1 MRKTAS
7 LLAFVIFSIL
17 NGIAQT
23 NPYDLVGD
31 TILFYNQATSLLDNR
46 KKQESEVNSFNQLLS
61 KYDVSLIDSARM
73 ALSKHS
79 FWFNINMLGDYDREK
94 LPTQK
99 VTIFRFFAKIVVPL
113 PARRRNE
120 YR

>member
-73 ALSKHS
+73 ALLMK
-79 FWFNINMLGDYDREK
+79 K
-94 LPTQK
+94 
-99 VTIFRFFAKIVVPL
+99 A
-113 PARRRNE
+113 
-120 YR
+120 

>member
-46 KKQESEVNSFNQLLS
+46 KKQESEVISV
-61 KYDVSLIDSARM
+61 KTR
-73 ALSKHS
+73 
-79 FWFNINMLGDYDREK
+79 
-94 LPTQK
+94 
-99 VTIFRFFAKIVVPL
+99 PL
-113 PARRRNE
+113 PYATGHPAVG
-120 YR
+120 

>member
-73 ALSKHS
+73 ALSKKKG
-79 FWFNINMLGDYDREK
+79 IVKRIGGDKGGHWEVIDK
-94 LPTQK
+94 
-99 VTIFRFFAKIVVPL
+99 
-113 PARRRNE
+113 
-120 YR
+120 